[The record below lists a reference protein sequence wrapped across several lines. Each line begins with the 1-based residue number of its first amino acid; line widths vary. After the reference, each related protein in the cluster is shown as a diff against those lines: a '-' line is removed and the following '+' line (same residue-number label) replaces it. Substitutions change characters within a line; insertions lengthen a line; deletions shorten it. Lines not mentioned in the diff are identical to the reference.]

1 MLVPI
6 VAMPAIGILGRLGA
20 ADMLN
25 IPLMETASNAITNNL
40 DMLFAFGAC
49 LAFAKAKDK
58 TFPMI
63 GAAVGLF
70 AFKACLSSLNEDIGM
85 GVFAGIV
92 VGT

>member
-1 MLVPI
+1 MKKLWKAFITNLSKLGRAMLVPI

-63 GAAVGLF
+63 GAAGWLV
-70 AFKACLSSLNEDIGM
+70 CL
-85 GVFAGIV
+85 
-92 VGT
+92 